1 MHRNFKKI
9 RITGK
14 KEDDDIQKLLANRLN
29 GNEDELNQDKISNLI
44 YERNRKLIMDQINS
58 TADMSGNLSRVKM
71 WKVKQ
76 KVCPKVKNS
85 VPIAKLDE
93 EGNLVSNG
101 SELKELYVRAYKYR
115 LRHRDINPEFSKLK
129 ELKENLFEMRKC
141 IAFGRNPKIE
151 VQRK

>member
-1 MHRNFKKI
+1 MKNLNTVLHRNFKKI
-9 RITGK
+9 RITDK
-14 KEDDDIQKLLANRLN
+14 KENDDIQKLLTNRLN
-29 GNEDELNQDKISNLI
+29 GNEVENDEISNLI

-93 EGNLVSNG
+93 QGNLVSNG
-101 SELKELYVRAYKYR
+101 SEMKELYVRAYKYR
-115 LRHRDINPEFSKLK
+115 LRNTGI
-129 ELKENLFEMRKC
+129 
-141 IAFGRNPKIE
+141 
-151 VQRK
+151 